1 MADFTIVERARET
14 AAIAH
19 RGQYRRDGVTP
30 YLEHPAMVARRVAD
44 DPVAASVAWLH
55 DVLEDTDQTAE
66 ELLRNGIPVEVVDRV
81 VLLTKQKGMEYEVY
95 LERVKA
101 DPIARRVKIA
111 DMLSNL
117 SDNPTE
123 RQILKYARG
132 LQVLLGDVE

>member
-1 MADFTIVERARET
+1 MSEPTLVDRARRLAE
-14 AAIAH
+14 AAH
-19 RGQYRRDGVTP
+19 DGHYRRDGVTP
-30 YLEHPAMVARRVAD
+30 YATHLAMVAHRVAD
-44 DPVAASVAWLH
+44 DSTATAVAWLH
-55 DVLEDTDQTAE
+55 DVLEDTDRTAMD
-66 ELLRNGIPVEVVDRV
+66 LLESGIPQEVVDRV
-81 VLLTKQKGMEYEVY
+81 ALLTKLKGMDYEVY

-132 LQVLLGDVE
+132 LQVLLGDVK